1 MERPQNSDDKPKRV
15 NAGFTLVEI
24 MIVVVILGL
33 LATLVTINAPSMI
46 HRNRVKMA
54 MRNIEALQNA
64 VDIYYSEVGSYPK
77 SLSELVK
84 AKDQDGIELKI
95 VKKVPK
101 DPWGND
107 FVYVV
112 PGKSG
117 EDYSISSLGADKSVG
132 GTDKNK
138 DINSWELDQTTE
150 Q

>member
-1 MERPQNSDDKPKRV
+1 
-15 NAGFTLVEI
+15 
-24 MIVVVILGL
+24 
-33 LATLVTINAPSMI
+33 
-46 HRNRVKMA
+46 